1 MRSTI
6 VLHLDSNTENP
17 VSSIVSLLENTVK
30 PNIFCI
36 ITNDQITN
44 KTNEIM
50 KSFLKSC
57 CDNGDY
63 KEEVSK
69 DYTIYTKIKDNFKIV
84 YIVLKNY
91 TNSEISKFAFEYLQN
106 ETDVYITA
114 NSNNLYQD
122 RFIEKHINKHDSP
135 FVGAVYSD
143 YIRNGKYV
151 YLSSIHPLI
160 GHQIEIGD
168 VSFNNGIT
176 KDLKMGNVAEIIN
189 IAYSRSLVRHIPEA
203 IFLT

>member
-6 VLHLDSNTENP
+6 VLYLDSNTENP

-36 ITNDQITN
+36 ITTDQVSD

-63 KEEVSK
+63 KEEFSQ
-69 DYTIYTKIKDNFKIV
+69 DYTISTKIKDNFKIV

-91 TNSEISKFAFEYLQN
+91 SGSDISKFAFEYLEN
-106 ETDVYITA
+106 DTDIYITA

-122 RFIEKHINKHDSP
+122 KFIEKHIKKHDNP

-143 YIRNGKYV
+143 YIRNGKYT

-168 VSFNNGIT
+168 VSFNSSIT
-176 KDLKMGNVAEIIN
+176 KDLKIGNIAEIIN
-189 IAYSRSLVRHIPEA
+189 IAYSKSLVKHIPEA

>member
-1 MRSTI
+1 
-6 VLHLDSNTENP
+6 
-17 VSSIVSLLENTVK
+17 
-30 PNIFCI
+30 
-36 ITNDQITN
+36 
-44 KTNEIM
+44 M

-63 KEEVSK
+63 KEDVNK
-69 DYTIYTKIKDNFKIV
+69 DYTIYTKIKENFKIV

-91 TNSEISKFAFEYLQN
+91 ANAEISKFAFEYLQN

-122 RFIEKHINKHDSP
+122 RFIEKHINKHNSP

-176 KDLKMGNVAEIIN
+176 KDLKIGNVAEIIN

>member
-6 VLHLDSNTENP
+6 VLYLDNNTENP

-36 ITNDQITN
+36 ITTDQVSD

-63 KEEVSK
+63 KEEFNQ
-69 DYTIYTKIKDNFKIV
+69 DYTIYTKIKDSFKIV

-91 TNSEISKFAFEYLQN
+91 TGPDINKFAFEYL
-106 ETDVYITA
+106 ESDTDVYITA

-122 RFIEKHINKHDSP
+122 KFIQKHIEKHDNG

-143 YIRNGKYV
+143 YIRNGKYL

-160 GHQIEIGD
+160 AHQIEIGD
-168 VSFNNGIT
+168 LSFNST
-176 KDLKMGNVAEIIN
+176 LVKDLKIGNVAEIIN
-189 IAYSRSLVRHIPEA
+189 VAYSRSLVRHIAEA